1 MVSLSHRSS
10 DSSGRVCVYP
20 TLSGVVVVDF
30 T

>member
-1 MVSLSHRSS
+1 MVSLSHSS